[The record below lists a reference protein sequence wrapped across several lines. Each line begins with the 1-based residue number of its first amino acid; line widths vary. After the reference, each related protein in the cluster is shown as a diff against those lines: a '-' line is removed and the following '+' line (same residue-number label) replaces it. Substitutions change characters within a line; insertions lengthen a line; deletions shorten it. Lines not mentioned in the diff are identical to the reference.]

1 MRIKSLSVNVGL
13 HSYFLES
20 VASKVAKQPPLVL
33 GLLKFVCFILA
44 QSFTST
50 YERHVYHILLICLQ
64 VTNLSSYMLHIYSL
78 LASSTVFYHVLTQS
92 PQSKANMPSLMALV

>member
-20 VASKVAKQPPLVL
+20 FASKVATQPTLVL

-50 YERHVYHILLICLQ
+50 HERHVYHILLICLQ
-64 VTNLSSYMLHIYSL
+64 VTNLSSYATHSFLIS
-78 LASSTVFYHVLTQS
+78 
-92 PQSKANMPSLMALV
+92 